1 MPSVDFHQLLAAARA
16 GERSATERL
25 IAELYPSVQS
35 LVHTQLATDLRR
47 KRPWLSAMFSTGD
60 VVQEVFL
67 NVIRGLDDF
76 QGTHEAALVSYLAT
90 LVKNR
95 LVDAV
100 RFHEAMCR
108 DVRRTPV
115 RVEETEHLASGEE
128 PGDLAAREEQLRLFT
143 QVVSGLPMREQLL
156 LRERLHG
163 GQTFPQLATSLGY
176 PSEDAARK
184 AFHAVQARLLLRL
197 RPITERSRD
206 DG

>member
-1 MPSVDFHQLLAAARA
+1 MSSAELLRLLAAARS
-16 GERSATERL
+16 GDRSATERL
-25 IAELYPSVQS
+25 TAELYPAVQA
-35 LVHTQLATDLRR
+35 LVHTSLASDLRR

-67 NVIRGLDDF
+67 NVVRGFDGF
-76 QGTHEAALVSYLAT
+76 HGTHEGALVAYLAT

-115 RVEETEHLASGEE
+115 RVEDTDE
-128 PGDLAAREEQLRLFT
+128 PSRRDGPAEVAEREEQLRLFT
-143 QVVSGLPMREQLL
+143 QVLAKMPMREQLL

-163 GQTFPQLATSLGY
+163 SQTFQELADTLGY

-197 RPITERSRD
+197 RPMVDQRD
-206 DG
+206 GDG